1 MPTAAETDLQ
11 WETLAGRLEAL
22 RVGGLAELRSSYEGL
37 WSRGARELPYHSLAH
52 CYHTARVAMEI
63 GEAMGLP
70 REQLLPLAAAG
81 LAHDLDY
88 PCHSDDAA
96 NVLHSSGAFEL
107 ASPIFEPLV
116 GLELKHAVA
125 QLVLSTATTNHW
137 PRIGLE
143 EILHA
148 ADMLQTA
155 AGDAAHC
162 RRWTGWLYEEWGK
175 ELPEDWAER
184 SRKIIEPELK
194 LEAAQAIYKGG
205 YLGSLS

>member
-22 RVGGLAELRSSYEGL
+22 GVGDLAELRGDYEGL

-70 REQLLPLAAAG
+70 REQLLLLAAAG
-81 LAHDLDY
+81 MAHDLDY
-88 PCHSDDAA
+88 PCHNDDGA
-96 NVLHSSGAFEL
+96 NVLHSAATFE
-107 ASPIFEPLV
+107 AAAPIFEPLV
-116 GLELKHAVA
+116 APELKFAVA
-125 QLVLSTATTNHW
+125 QLVLSTATTSHW

-143 EILHA
+143 EILHS

-155 AGDAAHC
+155 AGGEDHC
-162 RRWTGWLYEEWGK
+162 HRWTGWLYEEWGQA
-175 ELPEDWAER
+175 LPEDWVER
-184 SRKIIEPELK
+184 SRKIIEPALK
-194 LEAAQAIYKGG
+194 LEPAKLIFRGG
-205 YLGSLS
+205 YLGSLP